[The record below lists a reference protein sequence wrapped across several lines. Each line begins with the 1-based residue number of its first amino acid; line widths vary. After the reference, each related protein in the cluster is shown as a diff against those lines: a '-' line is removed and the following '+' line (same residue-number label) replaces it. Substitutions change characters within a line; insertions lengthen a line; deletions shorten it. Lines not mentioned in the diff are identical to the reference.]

1 MFDNQH
7 LAGNMQGQF
16 QQNVFPL
23 GTKPPQEEEE
33 EEEKECSEPENEEES
48 SDDGFNAG
56 EGGEKGNCMKYEDHT
71 NAFAVTLYFC
81 VPTQFIIIQCLV
93 HMEALVGHHGAMR
106 QEVK

>member
-23 GTKPPQEEEE
+23 GTKSPQEEEE

-48 SDDGFNAG
+48 SDDGFNTG
-56 EGGEKGNCMKYEDHT
+56 EGGEKVFFFMKYEVHT
-71 NAFAVTLYFC
+71 NAFTSVTLYYY
-81 VPTQFIIIQCLV
+81 VSTQ
-93 HMEALVGHHGAMR
+93 
-106 QEVK
+106 

>member
-33 EEEKECSEPENEEES
+33 EEEKKCSEPENEEES
-48 SDDGFNAG
+48 SDDGFNTG

-71 NAFAVTLYFC
+71 NAITITLYNLCFN
-81 VPTQFIIIQCLV
+81 TITKQCLV
-93 HMEALVGHHGAMR
+93 HTEALVGHHGAMR